1 MKDVYSDPA
10 EESFAEYVKLNLT
23 MPVKITLN
31 ELIDMLSLTVDDRA
45 MFIAIAAIDE
55 AVADWNFTEQCFEH
69 FKKLM
74 EEHDRE

>member
-1 MKDVYSDPA
+1 MKA
-10 EESFAEYVKLNLT
+10 EDANLEILVRHRT
-23 MPVKITLN
+23 TVQDLLDDITLSTDGDV
-31 ELIDMLSLTVDDRA
+31 LFVLVAS
-45 MFIAIAAIDE
+45 IDE

>member
-1 MKDVYSDPA
+1 MNPV
-10 EESFAEYVKLNLT
+10 EESYAQTVKLNLS
-23 MPVKITLN
+23 MPVSITLN
-31 ELIDMLSLTVDDRA
+31 SLIDMLSLATDDA
-45 MFIAIAAIDE
+45 GMFIAVAAIDE